1 MVDEHKKRWSEIY
14 RLALEI
20 EKKNPWSRFRE
31 TDMFVF
37 RNKQKKYEH
46 FFCFLKESSGQK
58 GIALYPTGNACFLA
72 QQRMHEKNYKNE
84 PAFYLQDAIILLW
97 GNREEVSKGNLNLI
111 KELGLKFRGKGCWP
125 HFREYRVGHVP
136 RDVEHVLLDILAAD
150 MDSLL
155 SMVQTIDEQ
164 NLKVDFSGN
173 RVYTRC
179 WFDAEVTY
187 LNRPATLRRSK
198 RGEYLRVELLP
209 NNDIAE
215 LRKMIPRGTICMDWS
230 FYPGVIEYEKKKVI
244 PRLLLVMEPR
254 TGELIKKVFIP
265 PSSEPYKDIL
275 TQLEF
280 LIRERGKPSTIEI
293 CDKEMECYIAD
304 TCKLIGIR
312 LVVKPQIKQI
322 TLARRELLAA
332 EKCKIE

>member
-1 MVDEHKKRWSEIY
+1 MGDERIERWSEIY

-20 EKKNPWSRFRE
+20 EKKDPWNRFLE

-37 RNKQKKYEH
+37 RNKQKNYEH

-58 GIALYPTGNACFLA
+58 GIAVYPTGNACFLA
-72 QQRMHEKNYKNE
+72 QQRLHEKNYKSE

-97 GNREEVSKGNLNLI
+97 GNREEVSKGNLGLI

-125 HFREYRVGHVP
+125 HFREYRIGYVP
-136 RDVEHVLLDILAAD
+136 RDVENVLLDILAAD

-164 NLKVDFSGN
+164 KLKVDFSGN

-179 WFDAEVTY
+179 WFDAEAAY
-187 LNRPATLRRSK
+187 LNRPATLKRSK

-209 NNDIAE
+209 NSDIAE
-215 LRKMIPRGTICMDWS
+215 LRKKVPRGTLYMDWS
-230 FYPGVIEYEKKKVI
+230 FFPGVIEYEKEKVI
-244 PRLLLVMEPR
+244 PRLLIVIEPR
-254 TGELIKKVFIP
+254 SGELIKKVFIP
-265 PSSEPYKDIL
+265 PSPEPYKDIL
-275 TQLEF
+275 TQLEL
-280 LIRERGKPSTIEI
+280 LIQERGKPSTIEI

-304 TCKLIGIR
+304 ACKMIGIR

-322 TLARRELLAA
+322 TLARRELLEV
-332 EKCKIE
+332 EKTLIL